1 MRVKLLLTAMR
12 PGTALPLNYHHA
24 VAQAIYRKLGQA
36 SIDFATKLHDVG
48 YRTNGQVFKLF
59 TFSRL
64 QTTKARQHDD
74 KLLLEHPEIFLQV
87 GSPVAAFIEH
97 LIGGISMARI
107 WDFAGSKFQFVRAE
121 LVRPPMFQEKMRLHA
136 LSPITEWI
144 RREREHPTFL
154 SLTDDWSEIT
164 RANLVRKYK
173 ALYGRE
179 PEKQELIWRW
189 DQDYIER
196 AKERGKRLSVLREI
210 HGINIRGWLAPF
222 TVEGSKELMEMG
234 YEAGFGSRNSMGF
247 GMAEVDTFAKRGAKE
262 S

>member
-1 MRVKLLLTAMR
+1 MR
-12 PGTALPLNYHHA
+12 PGTALPLNYHYA
-24 VAQAIYRKLGQA
+24 VAQAIYRKLGSA
-36 SIDFATKLHDVG
+36 SIDFATQLHDVG

-87 GSPVAAFIEH
+87 SSPVAEFIEH
-97 LIGGISMARI
+97 LIGGISRARI
-107 WDFAGSKFQFVRAE
+107 WDIAGGKFQFVRAE
-121 LVRPPMFQEKMRLHA
+121 LVPPPIFQVRMRFHA

-144 RREREHPTFL
+144 RGEREHPTFL
-154 SLTDDWSEIT
+154 SLTDDWSEIM

-173 ALYGRE
+173 ALYGHE
-179 PEKQELIWRW
+179 PENQALIWRW
-189 DQDYIER
+189 DRDYLDR
-196 AKERGKRLSVLREI
+196 AEQRGKRLSVLREI
-210 HGINIRGWLAPF
+210 KGINIRGWLAPF
-222 TVEGSKELMEMG
+222 TVEGSKELIELG

-247 GMAEVDTFAKRGAKE
+247 GMAEVDTFARRGAKQ

>member
-12 PGTALPLNYHHA
+12 PGTVLPLNYHHA
-24 VAQAIYRKLGQA
+24 VAQAIYRKLGSA
-36 SIDFATKLHDVG
+36 SIDFATQLHDVG

-64 QTTKARQHDD
+64 QTTKARQHGD

-87 GSPVAAFIEH
+87 SSPVAAFIEH

-107 WDFAGSKFQFVRAE
+107 WDFAGGKFQFVRAE
-121 LVRPPMFQEKMRLHA
+121 LVPPPIFQERTRFHA

-144 RREREHPTFL
+144 RGDREHPTFL
-154 SLTDDWSEIT
+154 SLTDDWSEIM
-164 RANLVRKYK
+164 RSNLVRKYK

-179 PEKQELIWRW
+179 PEGQELIWRW
-189 DQDYIER
+189 DRDYIHR
-196 AKERGKRLSVLREI
+196 AEQRGKRLSVLREI

-222 TVEGSKELMEMG
+222 TAEGSRELIELG
-234 YEAGFGSRNSMGF
+234 YEAGFGARNSMGF
-247 GMAEVDTFAKRGAKE
+247 GMAEVDTFSK
-262 S
+262 